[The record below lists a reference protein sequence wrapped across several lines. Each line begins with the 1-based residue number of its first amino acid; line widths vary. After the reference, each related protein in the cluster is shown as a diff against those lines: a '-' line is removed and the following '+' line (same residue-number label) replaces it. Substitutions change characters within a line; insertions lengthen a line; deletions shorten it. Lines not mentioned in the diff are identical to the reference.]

1 MTVGIPTP
9 QLSWDE
15 ARLRELRAARER
27 LRAAVATAAESDV
40 EPALDAFVTAAWE
53 AGFVRATAC
62 SVVAVVLESDLP
74 RRGSR
79 ARRRALVERW
89 GRRAREL
96 YDARARFS
104 S

>member
-1 MTVGIPTP
+1 MTVGTT
-9 QLSWDE
+9 QLTWD
-15 ARLRELRAARER
+15 AVRLRELRAARDR
-27 LRAAVATAAESDV
+27 LRAAAMTAAESEV

-53 AGFVRATAC
+53 AGFIRATAC

-79 ARRRALVERW
+79 ARRRGLVERW
-89 GRRAREL
+89 VRRAGDL